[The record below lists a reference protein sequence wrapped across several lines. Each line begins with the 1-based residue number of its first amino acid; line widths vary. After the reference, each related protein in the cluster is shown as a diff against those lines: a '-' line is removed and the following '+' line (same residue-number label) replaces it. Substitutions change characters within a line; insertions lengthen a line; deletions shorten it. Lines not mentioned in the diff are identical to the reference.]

1 MTVKIIIKRTVPDEK
16 ENELMPLLKEL
27 RNLGV
32 NQPGYISG
40 ETLKNV
46 DNPNEVMVISTWRSA
61 ADWNE
66 WVRNDRRKEIQDQI
80 DFLLQATTE
89 YSVYDYV

>member
-1 MTVKIIIKRTVPDEK
+1 MTVKILIKRTVPEDKEK
-16 ENELMPLLKEL
+16 ELMPLLKEL

-46 DNPNEVMVISTWRSA
+46 DNPNEVLVISTWQSVA
-61 ADWNE
+61 EWTE
-66 WVRNDRRKEIQDQI
+66 WVRNDQRREIQDQI
-80 DFLLQATTE
+80 DFLLQAVTE

>member
-1 MTVKIIIKRTVPDEK
+1 MTVKILIKRTVPQDKEK
-16 ENELMPLLKEL
+16 ELMPLLKEL

-46 DNPNEVMVISTWRSA
+46 DNPNEVLVISTWQSA
-61 ADWNE
+61 IDWNE
-66 WVRNDRRKEIQDQI
+66 WVRNDKRREIQDQI
-80 DFLLQATTE
+80 DFLLQAITE